1 MPGTPVDAVPP
12 TQREPEPQPTHPR
25 GSSSRGC
32 AIVAVLGLVLGGLA
46 ALAVYLLVFQ
56 ARARAVRH
64 IPSNVNLV
72 ARFDLVDL
80 ALFAPVRKHLAPLLS
95 AAPPTAPSTSPPTP
109 SRVAR
114 FREATGIDLG
124 RDPRE
129 VVLASLDATS
139 WVALVGGHLA
149 RGRFVSGMERL
160 LRDEGVADWHR
171 EGELLVG
178 PLGAVIVAQA
188 DDGTVIIGTDASLV
202 AAALPATDDASQ
214 LRVPTDAAAT
224 FVVTAPAW
232 SGLASE
238 LPHLPHGSVFGKIER
253 ATGRLTL
260 GDAPAVSLR
269 LDATSGDAPAL
280 MKELEAALDEARA
293 LHLLVPDVL
302 GEKSALRSTR
312 LTVVDGAVHADA
324 PWPYDALD
332 RACERLGSALARV
345 LPASAAPLH

>member
-1 MPGTPVDAVPP
+1 MSAPRVAAVPP
-12 TQREPEPQPTHPR
+12 TVRDPR
-25 GSSSRGC
+25 PARGRGC
-32 AIVAVLGLVLGGLA
+32 AVFTALVVVA
-46 ALAVYLLVFQ
+46 ALIGGATVYTQLV
-56 ARARAVRH
+56 RADAHALRH
-64 IPSNVNLV
+64 VPSNVNLV

-95 AAPPTAPSTSPPTP
+95 AAPPTSPSTP

-114 FREATGIDLG
+114 LREATGIDLG

-149 RGRFVSGMERL
+149 RGRFVSGMERW

-178 PLGAVIVAQA
+178 PLGAVILAQA

-202 AAALPATDDASQ
+202 TAALPASDDAAE

-232 SGLASE
+232 SGLASA
-238 LPHLPHGSVFGKIER
+238 LPQLPHGSVFGKIER

-280 MKELEAALDEARA
+280 MKELESALDEARA
-293 LHLLVPDVL
+293 LHLLVPDVV
-302 GEKSALRSTR
+302 GEKSALRSMR

-332 RACERLGSALARV
+332 RACERLGSVLARM
-345 LPASAAPLH
+345 LPGPPAPAR